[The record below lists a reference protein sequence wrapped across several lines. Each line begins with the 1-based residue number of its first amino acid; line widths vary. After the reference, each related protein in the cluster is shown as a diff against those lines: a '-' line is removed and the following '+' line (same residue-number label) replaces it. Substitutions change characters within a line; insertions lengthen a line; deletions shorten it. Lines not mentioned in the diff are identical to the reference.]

1 MSSNRLK
8 LHDKLVEAL
17 GSRNVYFQP
26 PKNIQMKYPAIVYSL
41 SDIDTRHANDS
52 IYLMRHAYDVTVID
66 KDPDS
71 EIPDRIAHFPLCR
84 FSRKFESDNLHHAV
98 FKIYY

>member
-71 EIPDRIAHFPLCR
+71 EIPDRIAHFPL
-84 FSRKFESDNLHHAV
+84 
-98 FKIYY
+98 